1 MSDPCCDRMAE
12 DLSLV
17 CEEHPERD
25 DCPDAL
31 IARLRGGYG
40 LYVHDGENGHGA
52 SVIQIAYCP
61 WCGTRLPDIDEI
73 DLSSFPPIGGA

>member
-1 MSDPCCDRMAE
+1 
-12 DLSLV
+12 
-17 CEEHPERD
+17 
-25 DCPDAL
+25 
-31 IARLRGGYG
+31 LRGGYG

-73 DLSSFPPIGGA
+73 DLSAFPPIAGA